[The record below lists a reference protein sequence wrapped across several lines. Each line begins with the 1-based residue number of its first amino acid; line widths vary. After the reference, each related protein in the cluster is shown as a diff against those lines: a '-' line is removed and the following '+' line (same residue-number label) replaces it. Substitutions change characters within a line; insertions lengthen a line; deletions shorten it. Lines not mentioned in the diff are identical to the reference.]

1 MRLISPAQEWLVIHT
16 YHATLLHRSTYAV
29 ANHTLVQAPM
39 TAAGQEPQRREH
51 FDIVR
56 RPGCVR
62 ARIAAGPGDLW
73 TSGPLHSALCTLHS
87 ALCTLRTLCV
97 CTSRDGGR
105 LARPPVPPSLRR
117 RQCSRQPSRMAELS
131 ARARGEAA
139 SPLPL
144 AR

>member
-73 TSGPLHSALCTLHS
+73 TSGPLDSALCTLHSALCTLHS
-87 ALCTLRTLCV
+87 ALCTLHSAHPMRV
-97 CTSRDGGR
+97 Y
-105 LARPPVPPSLRR
+105 LARRRPPGTPACTPIAAQAAMLTAAVQDGRAL
-117 RQCSRQPSRMAELS
+117 CS
-131 ARARGEAA
+131 G
-139 SPLPL
+139 
-144 AR
+144 